1 MGAHPSMLGAPAR
14 PARQTRVERVLQMVF
29 APNMAGDGRLTLA
42 DCTVRASE
50 KMDEDHLT
58 FFLFRRGKKSRANER
73 LIARTEAHER
83 LRGWCQQTNPSIQ
96 HDRPRV

>member
-1 MGAHPSMLGAPAR
+1 MGARPSMLGAPAR

-50 KMDEDHLT
+50 KMDEDLT
-58 FFLFRRGKKSRANER
+58 RPFFCSEGRGEKSRANER
-73 LIARTEAHER
+73 LEARTEAHER
-83 LRGWCQQTNPSIQ
+83 LRGWCQ
-96 HDRPRV
+96 